1 MEGFLE
7 AVRNPV
13 RPVRAKYVVRIDP
26 KGVEAVD
33 FSETGPDELLAR
45 FKEGR
50 RQASL
55 WLKKN
60 V

>member
-1 MEGFLE
+1 VH
-7 AVRNPV
+7 ARH
-13 RPVRAKYVVRIDP
+13 VVRLDP
-26 KGVEAVD
+26 GGVDPVAIAA
-33 FSETGPDELLAR
+33 SPDELLAR